1 MSAASVPG
9 EYLSPG
15 GDLES
20 WRSVL
25 RAIPV
30 EMRCELAYL
39 FDPVTL
45 RAQRLAERDAIL
57 IRMAAELDC
66 DGSAAAAR
74 VYADIARYH
83 DGRWRFERA
92 GEPHDQRHELA
103 HRVLRLNGGR
113 VPAARSLRRL
123 FSGRGQN
130 SRGNGHADR
139 RHLCRSRMRE

>member
-74 VYADIARYH
+74 VHAEVARYH
-83 DGRWRFERA
+83 DGRWRFESA
-92 GEPHDQRHELA
+92 GEPHDRRHELA